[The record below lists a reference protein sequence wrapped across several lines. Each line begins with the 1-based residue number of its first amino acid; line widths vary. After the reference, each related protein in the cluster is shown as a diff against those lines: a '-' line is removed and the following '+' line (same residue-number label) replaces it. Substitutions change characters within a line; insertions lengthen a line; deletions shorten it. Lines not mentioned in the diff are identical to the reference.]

1 MAPKD
6 PSHDKTELRRAIGL
20 PALIFYGVGTILGA
34 GIYVLIGEVAGE
46 AGYGILWSL
55 AVAGLLAA
63 MTACSFAMLSHR
75 FPGSAGAALYVQK
88 GFRQRTLTTATGL
101 SVTLVGITSCATMT
115 SGMAGYLARL
125 IPFGETTIII
135 FSTGILG
142 GIAFWGV
149 KESVAIA
156 ALITI
161 VEVFGLL
168 FIATLPLWSSTP
180 TPVDWSLFLP
190 TSENWNWS
198 GVFLGAFVAFFAFIG
213 FEDIVNLAEETKNPR
228 RNLPAAIGICLL
240 GAMAIYLWVAI
251 TVVTSIDP
259 SNLANSSAPL
269 AAVVE
274 VHQPSAVLW
283 MSGISVIAVLN
294 GGLVQII
301 MASRVLYGLS
311 RQNNI
316 PSWFGQV
323 HPRTATPANA
333 IFIITA
339 VVLGL
344 ALSGTVGQL
353 ARLTSTITL
362 MIFTAVNLS
371 CLVVLIREAREEGS
385 FSRFAIAGMVVSVLG
400 ALFSLAAILF
410 HWFWS

>member
-1 MAPKD
+1 MASKNSTSD
-6 PSHDKTELRRAIGL
+6 STELRRAIGL

-46 AGYGILWSL
+46 TGYGILWSL

-63 MTACSFAMLSHR
+63 MTACSFAALSHR

-88 GFRQRTLTTATGL
+88 GFRRRELTTATGL
-101 SVTLVGITSCATMT
+101 SVTLVGMTSCATMT
-115 SGMAGYLARL
+115 SGMAGYVARL

-135 FSTGILG
+135 LSTCLLG

-149 KESVAIA
+149 RESVGIA
-156 ALITI
+156 ALITMI
-161 VEVFGLL
+161 EVLGLL
-168 FIATLPLWSSTP
+168 FIASLPLWSAVA

-190 TSENWNWS
+190 TSGTWTWS

-228 RNLPAAIGICLL
+228 RNLPAAIGISLL
-240 GAMAIYLWVAI
+240 GAMAIYLWVAV
-251 TVVTSIDP
+251 TVVSSIDP
-259 SNLANSSAPL
+259 ATLSNDSAPL

-274 VHQPSAVLW
+274 IHQPSAVPW
-283 MSGISVIAVLN
+283 ISGVSVIAVLN

-311 RQNNI
+311 RQGNL
-316 PSWFGQV
+316 PTWFGRV
-323 HPRTATPANA
+323 HPRTATPGNA
-333 IFIITA
+333 ILVLTA
-339 VVLGL
+339 IVLFL

-362 MIFTAVNLS
+362 LIFTAVNLS
-371 CLVVLIREAREEGS
+371 CFVVLIREIRDEDKRS
-385 FSRFAIAGMVVSVLG
+385 TLTTLAIAIAMLG
-400 ALFSLAAILF
+400 ALFSLSAILF
-410 HWFWS
+410 HWLWG